1 MSGDPSSYD
10 YVQFMEK
17 IAESA
22 KLNMN
27 ESDILKVFAV
37 SGAIL
42 QSVLGMF
49 LKHAHGNSDLALL
62 AVIYNLVKYTAPVF
76 IFAIVYG
83 MVKGNQHTKTGHF
96 YKEKF
101 YELVI
106 PYFLWATASL
116 IFIPSLQV
124 NRHATSFWSLIESYV
139 VGNSSP
145 QYWYTVMMLQFQV
158 LMPVLIYTC
167 YKFLSKPSRVI
178 PLLVVSFLI
187 FGAWLWMYDTYV
199 FHGVYATSLRYLD
212 RFFVSYFI
220 YGLLGGIAWVY
231 KDKFDGILHRI
242 QFILIPVM
250 LLLLIWTNREFFS
263 FGFEDMSFGNLIYL
277 KPSMTL
283 YSLVVIALIYML
295 ARHLLLVQSRTLPFY
310 KWLSTYA
317 YRAFTANVFILY
329 VVLKLFGGLVDQ
341 LPFLVA
347 LVLVYLTTVA
357 CSFCVVYGFAKGY
370 SLIKRT
376 FMKNEMAVQAEH

>member
-1 MSGDPSSYD
+1 MDS
-10 YVQFMEK
+10 Q
-17 IAESA
+17 
-22 KLNMN
+22 LNIN

-49 LKHAHGNSDLALL
+49 LKHAHSHSDMALL
-62 AVIYNLVKYTAPVF
+62 AVIYTMVKYTAPVF

-83 MVKGNQHTKTGHF
+83 MVKGNQHTKPGHF

-101 YELVI
+101 NELVI

-116 IFIPSLQV
+116 IFIPGVQV
-124 NRHATSFWSLIESYV
+124 NRHATSFWTLIESYV
-139 VGNSSP
+139 VGNASP
-145 QYWYTVMMLQFQV
+145 QYWYTVMMLQFQM
-158 LMPVLIYTC
+158 LMPVLIYIC

-178 PLLVVSFLI
+178 PLLAVSFII

-199 FHGVYATSLRYLD
+199 FHGAYATSLRYLD
-212 RFFVSYFI
+212 RVFVSYFI
-220 YGLLGGIAWVY
+220 YALLGGIAWVH
-231 KDKFDGILHRI
+231 KEQFDGILRRF

-283 YSLVVIALIYML
+283 YSLVVIALIHML
-295 ARHLLLVQSRTLPFY
+295 AGHLIHKNSRALPFY

-329 VVLKLFGGLVDQ
+329 FVLKLFGGLVDQ
-341 LPFLVA
+341 LPFFVA
-347 LVLVYLTTVA
+347 LVLVYLTTIS
-357 CSFCVVYGFAKGY
+357 CSFCIVYAFAKAY
-370 SLIKRT
+370 AWIKRT
-376 FMKNEMAVQAEH
+376 FRKDELAVQADH

>member
-1 MSGDPSSYD
+1 
-10 YVQFMEK
+10 
-17 IAESA
+17 
-22 KLNMN
+22 MN

-49 LKHAHGNSDLALL
+49 LKHAHNNTDLALL
-62 AVIYNLVKYTAPVF
+62 AVIFNLVKYTAPVF

-83 MVKGNQHTKTGHF
+83 MVKGNQHTKTSHF

-101 YELVI
+101 NELVI

-124 NRHATSFWSLIESYV
+124 NREATSFWTLIESYF

-145 QYWYTVMMLQFQV
+145 QYWYTVMMLQFQL

-178 PLLVVSFLI
+178 PLLAVSFVI

-199 FHGVYATSLRYLD
+199 FHGTYAVSLRYLD

-220 YGLLGGIAWVY
+220 YALLGGIAWVY
-231 KDKFDGILHRI
+231 KDRFDAILHRF
-242 QFILIPVM
+242 QFVLIPVM
-250 LLLLIWTNREFFS
+250 LLLLIWTNHEFFN
-263 FGFEDMSFGNLIYL
+263 FGLEDMSFGNLIYL

-295 ARHLLLVQSRTLPFY
+295 GRHLLLKQSRALPVF

-329 VVLKLFGGLVDQ
+329 IVLKLFGSLTDQ
-341 LPFLVA
+341 LPFFIALMLVF
-347 LVLVYLTTVA
+347 LTTMS
-357 CSFCVVYGFAKGY
+357 CSYCVVYAFAQ
-370 SLIKRT
+370 LNVLLKRAFSKKELPQT
-376 FMKNEMAVQAEH
+376 NH

>member
-1 MSGDPSSYD
+1 
-10 YVQFMEK
+10 MEK
-17 IAESA
+17 TSEL
-22 KLNMN
+22 KLNIN

-49 LKHAHGNSDLALL
+49 LKHADGNGDLALL

-83 MVKGNQHTKTGHF
+83 MVKGNQHTKVGHF

-116 IFIPSLQV
+116 ILIPSVQV
-124 NRHATSFWSLIESYV
+124 NTHATSFWTLIESYV
-139 VGNSSP
+139 IGNSSP
-145 QYWYTVMMLQFQV
+145 QYWYTVMMLQFQI
-158 LMPVLIYTC
+158 LMPVLIYVS
-167 YKFLSKPSRVI
+167 YNFLAKPSRVI
-178 PLLVVSFLI
+178 PTLIVSFLI

-199 FHGVYATSLRYLD
+199 FRAEYAVSLRYLD
-212 RFFVSYFI
+212 RVFVSYFI
-220 YGLLGGIAWVY
+220 YALLGGIAWVY
-231 KDKFDGILHRI
+231 KDRFDGVLRRV

-263 FGFEDMSFGNLIYL
+263 YGFKDMSFGNLIYL

-295 ARHLLLVQSRTLPFY
+295 ARHLIARQSRALPFY

-317 YRAFTANVFILY
+317 YRAFTVNVFVLY
-329 VVLKLFGGLVDQ
+329 FVLKLFGGLVDQ
-341 LPFLVA
+341 LPFFVA
-347 LVLVYLTTVA
+347 LLMVYLTTVA
-357 CSFCVVYGFAKGY
+357 CSFCLVYAFAKVY
-370 SLIKRT
+370 AFLKRL
-376 FMKNEMAVQAEH
+376 FVKKKIVAPAHH